1 MPSQASV
8 SPGGAPLSLVF
19 SLFCFH
25 CLVTFGLRCL
35 LFPLQIKQMKAQ
47 SKMVEIQPK
56 LNALMDKM
64 KIASLN
70 GETDLT
76 SYQLETRV
84 FFRFFKNFI
93 IVEFIQI
100 CRLEPLLSC
109 CQQFCSIAC
118 PAVPLLGSRTMCQDH
133 S

>member
-1 MPSQASV
+1 M
-8 SPGGAPLSLVF
+8 
-19 SLFCFH
+19 
-25 CLVTFGLRCL
+25 TFGLRCL

-84 FFRFFKNFI
+84 FFRFFKI
-93 IVEFIQI
+93 
-100 CRLEPLLSC
+100 L
-109 CQQFCSIAC
+109 
-118 PAVPLLGSRTMCQDH
+118 
-133 S
+133 